1 MVVENGYKNVLK
13 NGKVENVSLIFFSS
27 SYLLSAWSGVSESVS
42 LDVELKIKILIFT
55 TLVD

>member
-55 TLVD
+55 TFVD